1 MIQLQH
7 LALVMGLPVHCEGED
22 AGLAQARAP
31 HSLAAPGSLQRA
43 PGGVT
48 VTPPGHGDMS
58 GGDMR

>member
-1 MIQLQH
+1 MIQLLH
-7 LALVMGLPVHCEGED
+7 LALVMGFPVHCEGED

-31 HSLAAPGSLQRA
+31 HSLAAPGSLHRA